1 MDFSRKFYYNLGMII
16 SAVFSKPVKTS
27 EFIKIRIMR
36 TASSVQSAK
45 AEYYA
50 EFFTQKQVFHKTL
63 SEAEAQTLYNENA
76 GKTFKNVILR
86 TESEEITTLVNRH
99 GEAKKLVKK
108 TAGTESQ
115 KLHSVSSMQK
125 KKNYILSEGKAVP
138 FLVELGVMTK
148 EGKVVSSRYDKFRQ
162 INRYLEFV
170 DDILDELSQK
180 CTGNTGFTK
189 ERPLYILDFGSGK
202 SYLTFAVYYFLSELK
217 HIPVK
222 ITGIDLKED
231 VIKNCASLAQKCG
244 YSGMN
249 FYCGDVSD
257 FDGKKVDLM
266 MTLHACDTATDYAL
280 NYAVKNNAAAILS
293 VPCCQHEIN
302 LQLKK
307 KNSDFINESTLA
319 PVFKHGLLQ
328 ERFAAIV
335 TDAARAELLEA
346 NGYRVNVLEFIDDEG
361 TPKNVL
367 LRAVKKNS
375 SSSLKNSESE
385 NKAAALLS
393 ELGVTQKLLTLL
405 K

>member
-1 MDFSRKFYYNLGMII
+1 MII
-16 SAVFSKPVKTS
+16 SAVFSKPRKNS
-27 EFIKIRIMR
+27 GNLKKIRIAKDP
-36 TASSVQSAK
+36 ASCLNGKIS
-45 AEYYA
+45 YNA
-50 EFFTQKQVFHKTL
+50 EFFTNQQVFQKKMTQKEVEL
-63 SEAEAQTLYNENA
+63 FYEENA
-76 GKTFKNVILR
+76 GKNFSSTILR

-108 TAGTESQ
+108 TDG
-115 KLHSVSSMQK
+115 SSAQNQLKSISSSQK
-125 KKNYILSEGKAVP
+125 KKNYILKEGNPVQ

-148 EGKVVSSRYDKFRQ
+148 EGKVISSRYDKFRQ

-170 DDILDELSQK
+170 NDILDELSERCTQK
-180 CTGNTGFTK
+180 AGFSE

-231 VIKNCASLAQKCG
+231 VIKNCSILAQKCG
-244 YSGMN
+244 YTGMN

-335 TDAARAELLEA
+335 TDAVRAELLEA

-367 LRAVKKNS
+367 LRAVKKNH

-393 ELGVTQKLLTLL
+393 ELGVTQKLLKLL